1 MLKVVAVVLDVPG
14 GSERS
19 LTVVAVAPG
28 VRGGS

>member
-1 MLKVVAVVLDVPG
+1 MLEVGAVVPDVPG

-28 VRGGS
+28 VRGGT